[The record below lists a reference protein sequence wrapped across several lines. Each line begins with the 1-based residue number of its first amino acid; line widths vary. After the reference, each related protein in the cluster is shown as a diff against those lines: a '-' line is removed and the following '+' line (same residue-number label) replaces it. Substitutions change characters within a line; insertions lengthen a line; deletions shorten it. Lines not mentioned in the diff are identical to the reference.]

1 MIWLPGTREKGVDIR
16 FDCAFTFILRFV
28 IVPFYFFFPKKGKK
42 RKEKKNNVNYKP
54 QKGSVPYTPFINGLP
69 LFIISSDSRPF
80 INLIAEDHVIT
91 TGTGVFGNYLCR
103 PPRRLFGP

>member
-42 RKEKKNNVNYKP
+42 RKEKKKQRKLQAPERFRSIHPFYKWLA
-54 QKGSVPYTPFINGLP
+54 PFYH
-69 LFIISSDSRPF
+69 II
-80 INLIAEDHVIT
+80 
-91 TGTGVFGNYLCR
+91 
-103 PPRRLFGP
+103 